1 MEGLTVPRKYP
12 FYPAWDGKK
21 ASPVVKWFV
30 TACGRR
36 WGFTNLG
43 IYVNR
48 PVRNPAAKGALS
60 THATGWACDV
70 GYSSTKAGRRAAVEA
85 WEWLLEHSESLRIA
99 EIHDYRYGAF
109 GRGFRCSRGEGAKGV
124 KVYQSAKESAG
135 PGGNW
140 LHVEIENT
148 WDDPKEFEAMWR
160 SLPKPM
166 KSE

>member
-1 MEGLTVPRKYP
+1 VPRKYP
-12 FYPAWDGKK
+12 FYPSWDGKK

-30 TACGRR
+30 MACGRR

-60 THATGWACDV
+60 VHATGWACDI
-70 GYSSTKAGRRAAVEA
+70 GYPSTKAGRRTAVEA
-85 WEWLLEHSESLRIA
+85 WEWLLEHSEALRIA
-99 EIHDYRYGAF
+99 EIHDYRYGQF
-109 GRGFRCSRGEGAKGV
+109 GRGYRCSRGEGSKGV
-124 KVYQSAKESAG
+124 KVYVSAKESAG

-148 WDDPKEFEAMWR
+148 WESAAEFEAAWR
-160 SLPKPM
+160 ALPKP
-166 KSE
+166 